1 MNIEMNLYQD
11 SHIIDIAL
19 STLDK
24 QNFCIPKPGKDKFNP
39 YSLDP

>member
-1 MNIEMNLYQD
+1 MNLYQD
-11 SHIIDIAL
+11 TETIDRAI

-24 QNFCIPKPGKDKFNP
+24 QNFCIPKPGKEKFNP